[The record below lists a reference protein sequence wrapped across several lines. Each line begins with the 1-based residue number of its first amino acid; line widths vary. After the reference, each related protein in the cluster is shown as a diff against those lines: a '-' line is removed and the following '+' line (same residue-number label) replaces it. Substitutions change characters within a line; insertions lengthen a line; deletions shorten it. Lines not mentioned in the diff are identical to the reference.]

1 MPALPYSK
9 TVPVTWWGATG
20 RQWTRRPAT
29 LAAVTLGNWLYG
41 TGEAL
46 FINANIGQTPGTV
59 LAQGISHQVGVSIA
73 WSTFYISVGV
83 MLLWVPLRQTPGLGT
98 LINIVLVSVSI
109 GVMTAPLPHPATLP
123 GQVVQVLAGILTI
136 GVASALYIPS
146 NLGAGPRDGLMTGLN
161 RRFHWPISR
170 VRLAIEGTMLVAG
183 WLLGGQV
190 GVGTVLVTVLV
201 GETVALCFGAA
212 GAVPGPRR
220 RSAAA
225 EQ

>member
-1 MPALPYSK
+1 
-9 TVPVTWWGATG
+9 V
-20 RQWTRRPAT
+20 
-29 LAAVTLGNWLYG
+29 AVTVGNWLYG

-59 LAQGISHQVGVSIA
+59 LAQGISNQTGASIA

-83 MLLWVPLRQTPGLGT
+83 MALWIPLRQAPGLGT
-98 LINIVLVSVSI
+98 LINIVLVSVAI
-109 GVMTAPLPHPATLP
+109 GVMTVPLPQPTTVP
-123 GQVVQVLAGILTI
+123 GQVLQVLAGIATI

-161 RRFHWPISR
+161 QRYNWPIAR
-170 VRLAIEGTMLVAG
+170 VRFAIEGTMLVAG

-190 GVGTVLVTVLV
+190 GLGTVLVTVLV

-212 GAVPGPRR
+212 GAVPTPRR
-220 RSAAA
+220 LRAG
-225 EQ
+225 